1 MRVNLCAAVFVS
13 LMVSGCDLE
22 FWSTEDGPLPSHW
35 TDCSTVWPVFNP
47 LDVQDGG
54 VRISDPYSHTLHDYP
69 GIGCA
74 FRDYDPI
81 YADDV
86 LVSTTWSGV
95 FPHEGTPLIHVNP
108 SADTLG
114 VGAWPAHDLFPGGEL
129 TPVLLLG
136 TIGNPPDTFSVMKA
150 VPFAHVDG
158 TPRKIA
164 LYSSGGMVT
173 VYMQEIG
180 GNQMVEAIPP
190 TALPAAHVGIPVHG
204 IAIDTHF
211 STPGYSTAVD
221 PVPAPDLP
229 VILDHIGVA
238 YLGD

>member
-1 MRVNLCAAVFVS
+1 MRFDRWIALGLC
-13 LMVSGCDLE
+13 LLISGCDLE
-22 FWSTEDGPLPSHW
+22 YWSSEDGSLPSHW
-35 TDCSTVWPVFNP
+35 TDCNSLWPVFNP
-47 LDVQDGG
+47 LDVQGGG
-54 VRISDPYSHTLHDYP
+54 VRISDPYSHTLHDLP

-108 SADTLG
+108 SSSTLG
-114 VGAWPAHDLFPGGEL
+114 VGAWPVHDLFPGGEL
-129 TPVLLLG
+129 TPVLFLG
-136 TIGNPPDTFSVMKA
+136 TIGNPPNTFSIMAA
-150 VPFAHVDG
+150 VPFHHVDG

-164 LYSSGGMVT
+164 LFSSGGMVS
-173 VYMQEIG
+173 VYMQQLG
-180 GNQMVEAIPP
+180 GTQMIQAIPP
-190 TALPAAHVGIPVHG
+190 TALPAAHIGIPVHG

-211 STPGYSTAVD
+211 STPGHAPGLD
-221 PVPAPDLP
+221 PLPAPDLP

-238 YLGD
+238 HLGS